1 MRLFTSLATVSAV
14 VALLSLR
21 AGAQET
27 TGVNNYP
34 NEIIA
39 LDGVACASGDSRCSY
54 GRTWFGTLYFD
65 REAVGDLW
73 GIASDVFHNNVRYYD
88 RYFLGGAL
96 SYVVLHDLRIPIPFT
111 EWTATHN
118 RIEIEGQLDQHFG
131 TTHNTEAVLAAV
143 FRSGDVPLFA
153 GIAMNVALGDGPSF
167 SFSAPGEPLQ
177 RKFLNYISAEVE
189 FGSDQL
195 PSLHV
200 VPQLHHRSGGYGLIA
215 PSAAGSNYLG
225 VGVRVDL
232 N

>member
-1 MRLFTSLATVSAV
+1 MRFFASLATVSAA
-14 VALLSLR
+14 VAMLSFN

-27 TGVNNYP
+27 TGLNN
-34 NEIIA
+34 ETDKIMA
-39 LDGVACASGDSRCSY
+39 LDGAACASGDLRCSY
-54 GRTWFGTLYFD
+54 GRTWFGTFYFD

-88 RYFLGGAL
+88 RYFVGGAL
-96 SYVVLHDLRIPIPFT
+96 SYVVLHDLHIPIPFT
-111 EWTATHN
+111 GWTATHN

-131 TTHNTEAVLAAV
+131 STHNTEAVLAAV
-143 FRSGDVPLFA
+143 FRTGDVPLFA

-189 FGSDQL
+189 FGSDQV
-195 PSLHV
+195 PWLHA
-200 VPQLHHRSGGYGLIA
+200 VPQLHHRSGGYGFIA

-225 VGVRVDL
+225 VGIRVDL